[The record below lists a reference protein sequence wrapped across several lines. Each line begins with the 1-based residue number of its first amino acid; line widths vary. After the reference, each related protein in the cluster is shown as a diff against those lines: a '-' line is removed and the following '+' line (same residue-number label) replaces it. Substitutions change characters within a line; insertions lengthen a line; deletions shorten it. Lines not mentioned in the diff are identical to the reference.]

1 MTVAELVKL
10 LGEYPADLR
19 VVVDGYEAGFD
30 DVESERIAVRP
41 IRLDANPEWYY
52 GQHGDADEPGA
63 GTVVVNALVLGRD
76 NLSRI

>member
-30 DVESERIAVRP
+30 DVESERIAVRE
-41 IRLDANPEWYY
+41 IRLDANCEWYY
-52 GQHGDADEPGA
+52 GRHEDADEPGNGA
-63 GTVVVNALVLGRD
+63 AVVNALVLGRPHI
-76 NLSRI
+76 R